1 MNRTILLSAGALVT
15 LASCKDASLKRETPP
30 NILIIIADDLGY
42 SDLGCFGGDI
52 PTPNIDRLAAEG
64 MRMLNFYTCPVS
76 APTRASLMTGLYSTR
91 AGVGR
96 MGLRT
101 EVPEYSEHIRD
112 DCTTIAE
119 NLKTNGYLTYM
130 AGKWHLGSQNG
141 ERPAQR
147 GFDRSY
153 SVLAG
158 AGDYYRPSTLHVDD
172 KPVKPDDL
180 DPDYY
185 ITRQLTDHAVN
196 YIKEAGDNPFFLY
209 LAYTAPHWPLQA
221 PKAEVDKYIDFYMQ
235 GWDVL
240 RQTRFAQQKSMGF
253 ISPQAMLPPR
263 DERVP
268 AWDSMTD
275 TDKRSWA
282 QKMAVYA
289 AMVNIVD
296 QGIGKVLKQLEE
308 QHILDNTII
317 LFLSDNGGCPWK
329 SASYVKDTPA
339 DADAQTPGSSIYY
352 DFHWAQVSATPNFS
366 YKRFAYNGGVNV
378 PFIVRYP
385 REVKAGT
392 VSTVQAHV
400 IDILPT
406 CLDYTG
412 TELLATF
419 RGNQT
424 RQNLDGVSLKNVFAG
439 SDKPVHDI
447 IAWEHNGE
455 RGLLKGNW
463 KIVWNRADRIEAWQL
478 FDLTKDGGVELNDLS
493 RNYPEKLNELVQEY
507 DAWAKRNKVLTPEEV
522 QKLPRL
528 KSDASE

>member
-1 MNRTILLSAGALVT
+1 MNKTIILSTGM
-15 LASCKDASLKRETPP
+15 LAAITSCKDAALKKEIPP
-30 NILIIIADDLGY
+30 NILLIITDDLGY

-76 APTRASLMTGLYSTR
+76 APTRASLLTGLYSTR

-101 EVPEYSEHIRD
+101 EVPEYGEHIRD

-119 NLKTNGYLTYM
+119 NLKNNGYLTYM
-130 AGKWHLGSQNG
+130 AGKWHLGSQDG

-147 GFDRSY
+147 GFDHSY

-172 KPVKPDDL
+172 KPVKPDS
-180 DPDYY
+180 PDYY
-185 ITRQLTDHAVN
+185 ITHQITDNAIN

-221 PKAEVDKYIDFYMQ
+221 PKEEVDKYIDFYMQ

-240 RQTRFAQQKSMGF
+240 RMARFEIQKSMEL
-253 ISPQAMLPPR
+253 ISPQTVFPPR

-268 AWDSMTD
+268 AWDSINEAD
-275 TDKRSWA
+275 QKSWA
-282 QKMAVYA
+282 MKMAVYA

-296 QGIGKVLKQLEE
+296 QGIGKVIKVLEE
-308 QHILDNTII
+308 KNDLDNTII
-317 LFLSDNGGCPWK
+317 IFLSDNGGCPWR
-329 SASYVKDTPA
+329 SASYVKDTPT

-352 DFHWAQVSATPNFS
+352 DFNWAQVSTTPHYS
-366 YKRFAYNGGVNV
+366 YKRFAYDGGVNV

-385 REVKAGT
+385 RMVKSGT
-392 VSTVQAHV
+392 LSKVHAHV
-400 IDILPT
+400 IDLLPT

-412 TELLATF
+412 TKLLTAF
-419 RGNQT
+419 RGNETQ
-424 RQNLDGVSLKNVFAG
+424 QLDGVSLKNVFAG
-439 SDKPVHDI
+439 SDEPIHDI

-463 KIVWNRADRIEAWQL
+463 KIVWDRANKIEYWQL

-493 RNYPEKLNELVQEY
+493 RNNPEKLNELVQEY
-507 DAWAKRNKVLTPEEV
+507 ETWAKRNKVLTPEEV